1 MEGKE
6 ENLLAVIEALK
17 SSFSQIAA
25 FLRDSGSE
33 SSQVGIS
40 NAFGEKQLEADVFSD
55 QTIFTSLQ
63 GLVKQAVSE
72 ETTTPQQMGG
82 SNFIVTFDPLDG
94 SSIIDTNFSVG
105 SIFGI
110 WDVDNLIGATG
121 RDLVISGIV
130 VYGSR
135 TTMLIETKTD
145 ILNKEINTSQVDE
158 FTLIKGEWLKTKEN
172 LKIRSD
178 TKMFSPANLRAVNES
193 EGYRQLVES
202 WQQRGFTLR
211 YTGGMVP
218 DVYQIFIK
226 GSGVFSN
233 PTTSKS
239 PPKLRLLYESAPI
252 ARLVEIGDGMAYA
265 GPGSVLDLVVTGYEQ
280 KTQMCVG
287 SRNEVERYR
296 ELVG

>member
-1 MEGKE
+1 MDSKQ
-6 ENLLAVIEALK
+6 ENLLRVIEALK
-17 SSFSQIAA
+17 SSFSQIAS

-33 SSQVGIS
+33 SSKVGNS
-40 NAFGEKQLEADVFSD
+40 NAFGESQLKADVFSD
-55 QTIFTSLQ
+55 QAIFSSLQ

-72 ETTTPQQMGG
+72 ETTNPQEMGG
-82 SNFIVTFDPLDG
+82 SDFIVTFDPLDG

-110 WDVDNLIGATG
+110 WDVETLIGATG
-121 RDLVISGIV
+121 RDLVIAGIV

-135 TTMLIETKTD
+135 TTMLIETKSD
-145 ILNKEINTSQVDE
+145 LLSKEINTSQVDE
-158 FTLIKGEWLKTKEN
+158 FTLIHGEWVRTKEN
-172 LKIRSD
+172 LKIAPD
-178 TKMFSPANLRAVNES
+178 TKLFAPANLRAVNES
-193 EGYRQLVES
+193 EGYRQLVQS
-202 WQQRGFTLR
+202 WQERGFTLR

-226 GSGVFSN
+226 GNGVFSN

-252 ARLVEIGDGMAYA
+252 ARLVEIAEGMAYA
-265 GPGSVLDLVVTGYEQ
+265 GPGSVLDIRVTGYEQ

-296 ELVG
+296 EVLG